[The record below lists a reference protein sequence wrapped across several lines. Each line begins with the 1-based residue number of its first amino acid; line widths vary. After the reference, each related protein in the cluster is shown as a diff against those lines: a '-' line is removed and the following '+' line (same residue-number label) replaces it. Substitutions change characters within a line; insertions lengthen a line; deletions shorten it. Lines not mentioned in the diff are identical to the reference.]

1 MTRRM
6 KVSIG
11 EIKIGS
17 VIWWTGPT
25 DTPGYDHYKGFYK
38 VEKVMFDKILLTDSS
53 GNSYTAYEREVTEW
67 P

>member
-1 MTRRM
+1 MST
-6 KVSIG
+6 S

-25 DTPGYDHYKGFYK
+25 DIPGYEHYKGFYK
-38 VEKVMFDKILLTDSS
+38 VERVMFDKILLSDNN
-53 GNSYTAYEREVTEW
+53 GNAYMAYEREVTEW